1 LDISLQE
8 ICSSPLFEGLSQ
20 EQCESLAHI
29 ARRRA
34 FERGQKIFSE
44 GDEGTGFYTI
54 SSGRVKIFKLSP
66 EGKEQIFHVFG
77 PGDVFGEVAVFT
89 GQGYPANAQA
99 REKSSLLF
107 FPRES
112 FKGLIGKDPSFAL
125 NMLATLSWRLHRF
138 TALVEDLS
146 LKEVPGRL
154 AAHLLYLSQKQ
165 NGSDELILDMSKG
178 QLAGLLGTIPETISR
193 ILNKMTRRGL
203 ILVKKTSIRI
213 LNRRDLEEISRGEK
227 RLTR

>member
-1 LDISLQE
+1 
-8 ICSSPLFEGLSQ
+8 
-20 EQCESLAHI
+20 
-29 ARRRA
+29 
-34 FERGQKIFSE
+34 
-44 GDEGTGFYTI
+44 
-54 SSGRVKIFKLSP
+54 
-66 EGKEQIFHVFG
+66 
-77 PGDVFGEVAVFT
+77 
-89 GQGYPANAQA
+89 
-99 REKSSLLF
+99 
-107 FPRES
+107 
-112 FKGLIGKDPSFAL
+112 
-125 NMLATLSWRLHRF
+125 MLATLSWRLHRF